1 MDFCTGGNNP
11 RMTIDDNGVVAIGHT
26 SPWSTVK
33 LDLGATSNHM
43 RVGGNIYFYDS
54 NRYIGRNGNHIEMYS
69 TNGTVKMLDALQ
81 VHNKYTSD
89 SGDQRNTYNHF
100 SWKSGLVM

>member
-11 RMTIDDNGVVAIGHT
+11 RMTIDDVGVVAIGHT
-26 SPWSTVK
+26 DPWSTVK

-54 NRYIGRNGNHIEMYS
+54 NRYIGRNGRSY
-69 TNGTVKMLDALQ
+69 
-81 VHNKYTSD
+81 
-89 SGDQRNTYNHF
+89 
-100 SWKSGLVM
+100 